1 MANWNQDE
9 FTQNMLRLRDKTMGD
24 NLRKRNAVQVGAM
37 LKLYLHDSGLMPQW
51 NAHRI
56 ALAWNQASGAAAY
69 TLSTNFVSGVL
80 YCSLSSSVLRNQL
93 YFQRNYILE
102 ALNRI
107 LLSDEMFTPPSD
119 GSLPVKSIV
128 LK

>member
-1 MANWNQDE
+1 MADFFQDD
-9 FTQNMLRLRDKTMGD
+9 FTKNILRIREKTMGD
-24 NLRKRNAVQVGAM
+24 NLRKRNAVPVGSM
-37 LKLYLHDSGLMPQW
+37 LKLFLHDSGLLPQW

-56 ALAWNQASGAAAY
+56 AEAWNKASGAGAY
-69 TLSTNFVSGVL
+69 TLSTHFAAGVL

-93 YFQRNYILE
+93 YFQRTEILE

-107 LLSDEMFTPPSD
+107 LLADEMFTPPAD
-119 GSLPVKSIV
+119 GSAPVKALV